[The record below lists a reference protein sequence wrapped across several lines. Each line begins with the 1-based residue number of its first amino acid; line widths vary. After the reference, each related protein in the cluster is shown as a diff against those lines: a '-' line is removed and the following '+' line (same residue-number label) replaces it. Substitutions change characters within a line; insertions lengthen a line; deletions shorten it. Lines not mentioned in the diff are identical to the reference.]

1 MGWSHLLGVV
11 LLTNLRILLFLHQIW
26 ESKDLANR
34 IMKRCQDNKEAKVL
48 SWGHLCLSSQCS
60 HLWILTECSLLA
72 VLKKGLESQSLMRME
87 VEGCE
92 AKLHWGLVLGVH
104 TWSENSHRLWAQPY
118 WFIPLAFPPHY
129 TGRRHSLLSAPRCPW
144 QLSSDAL
151 ATFASLL
158 LPLSALAQT
167 SRPPPCPRPVI
178 HLHSP
183 PKAASLP
190 LLLTSCS
197 WGMRSLRPCLFE
209 PMSPPCAWKI
219 MLRRIWLLLSGD
231 TMLGYRTQGIIWQSH
246 NCLGQNLYK
255 NNSSCRTSG
264 QMWKQT
270 SVPCMYFILLLC
282 FPSPGNATAPAG
294 CLAPWR
300 LLKEY
305 RKEEKTHGLNLQG
318 IYSLVREARHSNI
331 CEFIGRLRVRGLYLE
346 PMLSLSI

>member
-104 TWSENSHRLWAQPY
+104 TWSENTHRLWAKPY
-118 WFIPLAFPPHY
+118 WYIPLAFPPHY

-167 SRPPPCPRPVI
+167 SRPPP
-178 HLHSP
+178 
-183 PKAASLP
+183 
-190 LLLTSCS
+190 
-197 WGMRSLRPCLFE
+197 
-209 PMSPPCAWKI
+209 
-219 MLRRIWLLLSGD
+219 
-231 TMLGYRTQGIIWQSH
+231 
-246 NCLGQNLYK
+246 
-255 NNSSCRTSG
+255 
-264 QMWKQT
+264 
-270 SVPCMYFILLLC
+270 
-282 FPSPGNATAPAG
+282 APA
-294 CLAPWR
+294 
-300 LLKEY
+300 
-305 RKEEKTHGLNLQG
+305 Q
-318 IYSLVREARHSNI
+318 
-331 CEFIGRLRVRGLYLE
+331 
-346 PMLSLSI
+346 